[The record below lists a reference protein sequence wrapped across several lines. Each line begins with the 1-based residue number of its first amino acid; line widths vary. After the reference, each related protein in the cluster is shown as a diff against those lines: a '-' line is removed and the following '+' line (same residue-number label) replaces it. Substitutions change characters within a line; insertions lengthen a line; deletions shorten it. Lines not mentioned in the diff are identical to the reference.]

1 MEHLSSIA
9 FTPDK
14 KSVGANPEKTPAT
27 TLRWPLAWSTTLLLV
42 LGILGTALVL
52 YQTRLGPGAS
62 GDSAFYLMGAR
73 NLIESGSFART
84 SGGGET
90 YPITGF
96 PPLYSAAIA
105 AVGLMGVDLV
115 AGARILNGILFGVN
129 VFLVG
134 YLILRYTDSI
144 WAALIGSLLTL
155 SADGL
160 FEIHGWM
167 MSEAL
172 YLSLMLV
179 ALYALAVYIDNARS
193 FLLPVIAIL
202 TGLATLTRYVGFSL
216 VATAGISIL
225 VFGAGSWRHKIGRS
239 VAVALIG
246 LLPVALWFTRN
257 ALLAGTVTN
266 RELAFHLPLY
276 SNLLRN
282 FLAEGSSWI
291 VPHQVPLPT
300 AFRAALAIAIVLV
313 ALVAFVRHKIDPNHQ
328 ADVGR
333 RGGLSQLPWLAL
345 LAIGTHLAVLLTNS
359 IFLDAATTL
368 GAPRRYLVPVFILT
382 LLFMV
387 CVSYD
392 LMVRPSKRRILVPI
406 VIVYG
411 LALLGLYAGQT
422 AEVLRDPVG
431 RMGYMGHRIRFP
443 ELTSELKSLSP
454 DRPIISNNPEW
465 IYILADRP
473 AYVRPIAF
481 DPYQVTFREDYA
493 QQVQFAG
500 ANLMRGGIFVVFGE
514 PEETDVDL
522 IESFSLVPMSSYPI
536 ATIYGYEQAGAD

>member
-1 MEHLSSIA
+1 MEHLTSLEP
-9 FTPDK
+9 TTDK
-14 KSVGANPEKTPAT
+14 KTLNI
-27 TLRWPLAWSTTLLLV
+27 TLRWPLALSTILIVV
-42 LGILGTALVL
+42 LGILGMALVL
-52 YQTRLGPGAS
+52 YQTRYGPGAS

-96 PPLYSAAIA
+96 PPVYSVVIA
-105 AVGLMGVDLV
+105 AVGLTGVDLV
-115 AGARILNGILFGVN
+115 AGTRFLNGILFGVN

-134 YLILRYTDSI
+134 YLILRYTDST

-160 FEIHGWM
+160 FEIHGWV

-172 YLSLMLV
+172 YLCLMLV
-179 ALYALAVYIDNARS
+179 ALYALALYIDNARS

-202 TGLATLTRYVGFSL
+202 TGLATLTRYVGISL
-216 VATAGISIL
+216 IATASISIL
-225 VFGAGSWRHKIGRS
+225 IFGASSWRHKIGRS

-257 ALLAGTVTN
+257 TLLAGTVTN

-300 AFRAALAIAIVLV
+300 AFRAALAIAIALV
-313 ALVAFVRHKIDPNHQ
+313 ALAAFLRRESDSKLH

-333 RGGLSQLPWLAL
+333 RGRLSRLPWLAL
-345 LAIGTHLAVLLTNS
+345 LAMGAHLAVLLTNS

-368 GAPRRYLVPVFILT
+368 GAPRRYLVPVFVLT

-387 CVSYD
+387 CVYYD
-392 LMVRPSKRRILVPI
+392 LMIVSPKRRILVPI
-406 VIVYG
+406 AIFYG
-411 LALLGLYAGQT
+411 LALSGFYAGQS

-431 RMGYMGHRIRFP
+431 RMGYMGHRIEFP
-443 ELTSELKSLSP
+443 EFVTELQSFSP

-465 IYILADRP
+465 IYILTDRP

-481 DPYQVTFREDYA
+481 DPYQVAFREDYV
-493 QQVQFAG
+493 QQLQFAG
-500 ANLMRGGIFVVFGE
+500 ENLKRGGIFVVFGE
-514 PEETDVDL
+514 PEETDLDL
-522 IESFSLVPMSSYPI
+522 IDSYGLVPMSSYPI
-536 ATIYGYEQAGAD
+536 ATIYAYERAGAD

>member
-9 FTPDK
+9 SIPDK
-14 KSVGANPEKTPAT
+14 KPVGANPEKPVAL
-27 TLRWPLAWSTTLLLV
+27 TLRWPLSLSTTLLLA
-42 LGILGTALVL
+42 LGILGTTLVL
-52 YQTRLGPGAS
+52 YQTRFGPGAS

-73 NLIESGSFART
+73 NLLEIGFFART

-96 PPLYSAAIA
+96 PPLYSTAIA
-105 AVGLMGVDLV
+105 AVGLTGVDLV
-115 AGARILNGILFGVN
+115 AGARFLNGILFGVN

-134 YLILRYTDSI
+134 YLILRYTDST
-144 WAALIGSLLTL
+144 WAALLGSLLTF

-160 FEIHGWM
+160 FEIHGWV

-179 ALYALAVYIDNARS
+179 ALYALAVYIDNARG

-216 VATAGISIL
+216 VATASISIL
-225 VFGAGSWRHKIGRS
+225 AFGAGSWRQRIGRS
-239 VAVALIG
+239 FAVALIG
-246 LLPVALWFTRN
+246 LLPAVIWFLRN
-257 ALLAGTVTN
+257 ALLAGTITN
-266 RELAFHLPLY
+266 RNVAFHLPLY
-276 SNLLRN
+276 SNLLRS

-313 ALVAFVRHKIDPNHQ
+313 ALVAFVRQETDPNQQ

-333 RGGLSQLPWLAL
+333 GGGLSRLPWLAL
-345 LAIGTHLAVLLTNS
+345 LAIGAHLTVLLTNS

-368 GAPRRYLVPVFILT
+368 GAPRRYLVPVFVLT

-387 CVSYD
+387 CVFYD
-392 LMVRPSKRRILVPI
+392 WMVRSPKRRILVPI
-406 VIVYG
+406 AIVYC
-411 LALLGLYAGQT
+411 LALLGFFAGQT

-431 RMGYMGHRIRFP
+431 RMGYMGHRILFP

-465 IYILADRP
+465 IYILTDRP

-481 DPYQVTFREDYA
+481 DPYQVAFREDYD
-493 QQVQFAG
+493 QQLQFAG
-500 ANLMRGGIFVVFGE
+500 ENLKRGGIFVVFRE
-514 PEETDVDL
+514 PEETDLDL
-522 IESFSLVPMSSYPI
+522 IDSYGLVPMSSYPI
-536 ATIYGYEQAGAD
+536 ATIYAYEQAGAD